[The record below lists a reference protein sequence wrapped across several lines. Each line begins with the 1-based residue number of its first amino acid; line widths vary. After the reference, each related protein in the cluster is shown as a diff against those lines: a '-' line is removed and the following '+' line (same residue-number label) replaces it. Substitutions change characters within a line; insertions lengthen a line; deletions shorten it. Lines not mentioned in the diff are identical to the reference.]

1 MKGGFYEFNF
11 AQTGARYSTTF
22 CTFAGLSSDTK
33 PVGVY
38 QGIGIANGSEF
49 IEMDTGATYLYNAE
63 DQLWVERGD

>member
-1 MKGGFYEFNF
+1 MSLTLRK
-11 AQTGARYSTTF
+11 QGARYSTTF
-22 CTFAGLSSDTK
+22 CTFAGLSSDSK